1 MAHGIR
7 FTGTDGKVYGVKK
20 AYIGKA
26 GKIKLTNQVPAIS
39 ASNWAAIAGTIGTA
53 TGKYGTAVSLIGNAS
68 LPETTCRTTETYAYK
83 AGHKYYVRCEVYFQN
98 ANTRRTTC
106 YWPIAEPNIWN
117 TATLGMSISANTWT
131 MLGMVTDRVA
141 AGFSAGSDYLRFD
154 YDNSNTTGTMLL
166 DGVMLIDLTEAF
178 GAGNE
183 PTQAWCNTLPYFTG
197 EAKFAYDTA
206 PSVAHRCLLGY
217 IPGAD
222 GTARLVYEYGQTG
235 WVDPGT
241 TYLVNEGGDALT
253 FGGYRIKL

>member
-1 MAHGIR
+1 MAHGVRWIDESGKWWGVR
-7 FTGTDGKVYGVKK
+7 EIYQFQNTGKVTLK
-20 AYIGKA
+20 
-26 GKIKLTNQVPAIS
+26 NQIPAIS

-68 LPETTCRTTETYAYK
+68 LPETTCRTTATYAYK

-154 YDNSNTTGTMLL
+154 YDNANTTGTMLL

-178 GAGNE
+178 GTGSE
-183 PTQAWCNTLPYFTG
+183 PTQAWCNTNLAYFTG
-197 EAKFAYDTA
+197 EKQFNYDGA
-206 PSVAHRCLLGY
+206 PSTAAPMQKWY
-217 IPGAD
+217 IPDKDNGNIL
-222 GTARLVYEYGQTG
+222 RLVYEYGTTG
-235 WVDPGT
+235 YSSVST
-241 TYLVNEGGDALT
+241 S
-253 FGGYRIKL
+253 